1 MTLLWR
7 LCFLLGLPLVL
18 IVSAVIYGANALQ
31 FGHDAHTTV
40 IHKELL
46 PLIDADILPLLEQD
60 ISNLLS
66 KSNKHILSEHEQQTK
81 QHQQLI
87 DVHNDCTDFI
97 KTWQQTFDDLA
108 TQLTAAYQ
116 ELLRTQKTVHGS
128 NDSLWQAQL
137 DLRKHWHKLDQQT
150 QQLLAAQQAHSTYE
164 NEYTL
169 ALVSHSDDSEMLI
182 LDKEREQHLNRV
194 QQLQSENQTLRS
206 ALSTYEQ
213 ELQQARDQQEA
224 AAQQA
229 NTSAQ
234 TYSKLKQQAL
244 QTAQNLKGLQN
255 LLSTL
260 LEQMNAKQESGIAG
274 LDAVQAL
281 IKHQQNTIK
290 QSITQLTTQRMRIQ
304 TEQTATGEHM
314 QADQQW
320 FTWGTLICMSLML
333 AIGVFIMHC
342 IRRRLAHAQA
352 ALQTQTQ
359 AYTQQA
365 NTLMQSSSVLVE
377 NSQQQI
383 LSIQDIQNNVQEL
396 GSQNVAHS
404 QQATRCSEHV
414 DASKQSATQSEA
426 CVRRLSS
433 VMQEI
438 KVAADETAVIIKT
451 IEDISFQTNLLAL
464 NAAVEAARAGE
475 AGKGFAVVAEEVRNL
490 ATRSSEAAKNTAQ
503 LLVTSQ
509 DKVNQGVSVN
519 AEVEALLQ
527 EMTQGINQVSGMI
540 GDFATASS
548 SQNSGL
554 QAISQA
560 LETLEQLSQHSKQ
573 QSAQIA
579 AGGQSLDQEALQ
591 LTTILAALKEFIAGH
606 TQTAPQLPGLETDLP
621 HYQQTQLGHQERK
634 RLK

>member
-7 LCFLLGLPLVL
+7 LCFLFGLPIML
-18 IVSAVIYGANALQ
+18 IIAAVIYGTNALQ

-40 IHKELL
+40 INKELL
-46 PLIDADILPLLEQD
+46 PLINADILPLLEQD
-60 ISNLLS
+60 INNTLS

-81 QHQQLI
+81 QQQQLI
-87 DVHNDCTDFI
+87 DIHKNCTEFL
-97 KTWQQTFDDLA
+97 KTWQQTFDNLA
-108 TQLTAAYQ
+108 VQLTAAYQ
-116 ELLRTQKTVHGS
+116 ELLRTQKTAHAI

-137 DLRKHWHKLDQQT
+137 DFRQHWHKLDQQT

-164 NEYTL
+164 KEYAL
-169 ALVSHSDDSEMLI
+169 ALVSQSDDSEMLV
-182 LDKEREQHLNRV
+182 LDNEREQHLSRV
-194 QQLQSENQTLRS
+194 QQLQLENETLRNS
-206 ALSTYEQ
+206 LSTYEQ
-213 ELQQARDQQEA
+213 KLQHVRAQQES

-229 NTSAQ
+229 NRSAQ
-234 TYSKLKQQAL
+234 TYTTLKQQAL
-244 QTAQNLKGLQN
+244 QTAQNLKGIQD

-260 LEQMNAKQESGIAG
+260 LEQVNTKQESGIAG
-274 LDAVQAL
+274 LDALHAL
-281 IKHQQNTIK
+281 IKNQQNAVN

-304 TEQTATGEHM
+304 AEQTATGEYM

-320 FTWGTLICMSLML
+320 FTWGTLICMALIF
-333 AIGVFIMHC
+333 AVGIFIMHY

-359 AYTQQA
+359 AYTQQT
-365 NTLMQSSSVLVE
+365 NTLLQSSSTLIE
-377 NSQQQI
+377 NNQQQI
-383 LSIQDIQNNVQEL
+383 LSIQDIQIHIQEL
-396 GSQNVAHS
+396 GSQNVAQS
-404 QQATRCSEHV
+404 QQATSFSEHV
-414 DASKQSATQSEA
+414 DVSKQSAIQSEA

-490 ATRSSEAAKNTAQ
+490 ATRSSKAAKNTAQ

-519 AEVEALLQ
+519 VEVEALLQ
-527 EMTQGINQVSGMI
+527 EMTQGINELSGI
-540 GDFATASS
+540 VGKFATASS
-548 SQNSGL
+548 SQNCSL

-560 LETLEQLSQHSKQ
+560 LETLEQISQHSNQ
-573 QSAQIA
+573 QSIQILA
-579 AGGQSLDQEALQ
+579 DGQGLDQEAQQ
-591 LTTILAALKEFIAGH
+591 LTTILAALKEFIAG
-606 TQTAPQLPGLETDLP
+606 QTLTAQQLPNLETDLP
-621 HYQQTQLGHQERK
+621 HYLQAQLGHQERK
-634 RLK
+634 HFK